1 MGFGPLFCCS
11 GAFVAS
17 EPAGEMSLSKSQA
30 EQQIR
35 EIAERVAVSEGM
47 EVVDIEYHGG
57 GSRRKL
63 CVYID
68 KPGGIT
74 HADCELISKQVG
86 TIVDVEELVPGPY
99 VLEVSSPGLDRK
111 LLKPGDYERFLG
123 RKARVRLH
131 QPLEGQQLH
140 IGRLREYRDGAIG
153 LEIGPQQ
160 VLRFRFED
168 VASARLVVE
177 V

>member
-1 MGFGPLFCCS
+1 MG
-11 GAFVAS
+11 
-17 EPAGEMSLSKSQA
+17 LSNSQA
-30 EQQIR
+30 ERQIR

-47 EVVDIEYHGG
+47 EVVDIEVRGA

-86 TIVDVEELVPGPY
+86 TIVDVEELIPGPY

-111 LLKPGDYERFLG
+111 LLKPEDYERFQG
-123 RKARVRLH
+123 RKARVRLR
-131 QPLEGQQLH
+131 QPVEGQQNH
-140 IGRLREYRDGAIG
+140 VGRLCEYRDGAIG
-153 LEIGPQQ
+153 LEVGPKR
-160 VLRFRFED
+160 VVRFRFQD

>member
-1 MGFGPLFCCS
+1 
-11 GAFVAS
+11 
-17 EPAGEMSLSKSQA
+17 MSLSKIQA

-35 EIAERVAVSEGM
+35 EIADRVAASEGM
-47 EVVDIEYHGG
+47 EVVDIEYRGG
-57 GSRRKL
+57 GNRHKL

-86 TIVDVEELVPGPY
+86 TIVDVEDLVPGSY

-111 LLKPGDYERFLG
+111 LLKAKDYERFLG
-123 RKARVRLH
+123 RKAKIRLR
-131 QPLEGQQLH
+131 QPVDGKQSH
-140 IGRLREYRDGAIG
+140 VGRLCEYHDGVIG
-153 LEIGPQQ
+153 LETGSER

-168 VASARLVVE
+168 VSEARLVVE

>member
-1 MGFGPLFCCS
+1 
-11 GAFVAS
+11 
-17 EPAGEMSLSKSQA
+17 MSLSKIQA

-35 EIAERVAVSEGM
+35 EIADRVAASEGM
-47 EVVDIEYHGG
+47 EVVDIEYRGG
-57 GSRRKL
+57 GNRHKL

-86 TIVDVEELVPGPY
+86 TIVDVEDLVPGSY

-111 LLKPGDYERFLG
+111 LLKPKDYERFLG
-123 RKARVRLH
+123 RKAKVRLR
-131 QPLEGQQLH
+131 QPVDGKQSY
-140 IGRLREYRDGAIG
+140 IGRLCEYHDGAIG
-153 LEIGPQQ
+153 LETGPEQ

-168 VASARLVVE
+168 VSEARLVVE

>member
-1 MGFGPLFCCS
+1 MTKWALAHF
-11 GAFVAS
+11 FVA
-17 EPAGEMSLSKSQA
+17 PKNRRAEMSLSRIEA

-35 EIAERVAVSEGM
+35 GIAERVAASEGM
-47 EVVDIEYHGG
+47 EVVDIEYRGG

-74 HADCELISKQVG
+74 HADCELISRQVG

-111 LLKPGDYERFLG
+111 LLKPADYERFLG
-123 RKARVRLH
+123 RKARIRLRR
-131 QPLEGQQLH
+131 PLEGQQSYV
-140 IGRLREYRDGAIG
+140 GRLQEYDDGAIG
-153 LEIGPQQ
+153 LEIGPDR
-160 VLRFRFED
+160 VVRFRFED
-168 VASARLVVE
+168 VEQARLVVE

>member
-1 MGFGPLFCCS
+1 
-11 GAFVAS
+11 
-17 EPAGEMSLSKSQA
+17 MSLSQSQA

-47 EVVDIEYHGG
+47 EIVDIEYRGG
-57 GSRRKL
+57 GGRRKL
-63 CVYID
+63 SVYID

-111 LLKPGDYERFLG
+111 LLKPADYERFLG
-123 RKARVRLH
+123 RKARVRLRE
-131 QPLEGQQLH
+131 PLQGQQLH
-140 IGRLREYRDGAIG
+140 IGRLCEYSDGVIG
-153 LEIGPQQ
+153 LELAPQQ
-160 VLRFRFED
+160 LLRFRFED
-168 VASARLVVE
+168 VVSARLVVE

>member
-1 MGFGPLFCCS
+1 MLQS
-11 GAFVAS
+11 RRAQ
-17 EPAGEMSLSKSQA
+17 MSLSNSQA

-35 EIAERVAVSEGM
+35 AIAERVAVSEGM
-47 EVVDIEYHGG
+47 EVVDIEYRGG
-57 GSRRKL
+57 GGRRKL

-86 TIVDVEELVPGPY
+86 TIVDVEELVPGSY

-111 LLKPGDYERFLG
+111 LLKPVDYERFLG
-123 RKARVRLH
+123 RKARVRLR
-131 QPLEGQQLH
+131 QPLDGQQAYV
-140 IGRLREYRDGAIG
+140 GRLCEYRDGAIG
-153 LEIGPQQ
+153 LETGPER
-160 VLRFRFED
+160 VVRFRFED
-168 VASARLVVE
+168 VANARLVVE